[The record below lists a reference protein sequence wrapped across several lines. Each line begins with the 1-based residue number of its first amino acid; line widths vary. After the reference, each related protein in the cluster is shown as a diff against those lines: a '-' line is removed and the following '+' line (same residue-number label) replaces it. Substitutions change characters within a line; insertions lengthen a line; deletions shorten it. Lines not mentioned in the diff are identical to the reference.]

1 MGGIQIHATVAKKIT
16 FASHQNS
23 VPLIRDL
30 SLHNASESD
39 YEPLT
44 LEFSSDPIFFTPRIW
59 TIDRLRTDDILH
71 INDLDIM
78 LSGEYLL
85 RLNEAVSGNVRFT
98 LRTKDNG
105 STILAS
111 ATQPVELLAHNEWGG
126 AHFMP
131 ELLAAFCASND
142 PAVDKLLKSTSEI
155 LRQAGRPPHIDGYTS
170 GSRQRVWEIVSA
182 IWSALTSLRLDYA
195 LPPASF
201 ETTGQKIRLPS
212 QIVDSGRA
220 TCLDLALF
228 LAAAL
233 EQAGFNPI
241 LVFTSGHAFVGV
253 WLQPEQFSKLIVDEA
268 GTEPC
273 DDHFADD
280 LERVNRADRPP
291 ANPGA

>member
-1 MGGIQIHATVAKKIT
+1 MSSIQIRATVAKKIT

-23 VPLIRDL
+23 VPLIREL
-30 SLHNASESD
+30 SLHNVSESD
-39 YEPLT
+39 YENLI
-44 LEFSSDPIFFTPRIW
+44 LEFSSDPIFFTPRNW
-59 TIDRLRTDDILH
+59 TIDRLQTDDILH
-71 INDLDIM
+71 IDDLDVM

-85 RLNEAVSGNVRFT
+85 GLNEAVSGNAHFT
-98 LRTKDNG
+98 LHTKKDDD
-105 STILAS
+105 STVLAS
-111 ATQPVELLAHNEWGG
+111 ASQPVELLAHNEWGG
-126 AHFMP
+126 VHFMP

-170 GSRQRVWEIVSA
+170 GSRQRVWEIISA

-212 QIVDSGRA
+212 QIIDSGRA

-241 LVFTSGHAFVGV
+241 LIFTAGHAFVGA

-268 GTEPC
+268 GTLRKRI
-273 DDHFADD
+273 D
-280 LERVNRADRPP
+280 LKELLEVVS
-291 ANPGA
+291 